1 MEFETI
7 NQNAVI
13 FQFAPI
19 EESVFKIHSISVGP
33 KQASQALRTAV
44 RRLLNGLDAF
54 QFATD

>member
-1 MEFETI
+1 MDFPL

-19 EESVFKIHSISVGP
+19 EERVFKIHSISVGP

-44 RRLLNGLDAF
+44 RRLLNGLAAF